1 MKATTV
7 LAAASSL
14 TGLASALPYMG
25 PGPLVE
31 MREQGS
37 TTNES
42 KWTDLRGKVGFH
54 NGYGQI

>member
-1 MKATTV
+1 MKAISV

-14 TGLASALPYMG
+14 TGFASALPYMG

-37 TTNES
+37 TNNES
-42 KWTDLRGKVGFH
+42 KWTDLRGKVKFRNEDG
-54 NGYGQI
+54 

>member
-1 MKATTV
+1 MKAITV
-7 LAAASSL
+7 FAAASSL

-37 TTNES
+37 TVDSS
-42 KWTDLRGKVGFH
+42 KWTDLRGKVDIL
-54 NGYGQI
+54 YGDG